1 MKRSLAAIST
11 TVLLLAST
19 QAFAADASAGK
30 PYIGLEFGSAH
41 GKVKYQGHE
50 ITGNATALNAYFG
63 YQFTKYL
70 GVQLNIGSGSNMR
83 FKHGADIKP
92 HLYESAYIKGTIPFR
107 DRWGIYGIA
116 GVTHMDVHSPGGFK
130 GTGTSA
136 SYGVGLQFYGAPTTA
151 LTLSFTRLFDGN
163 IKGQGQTVKT
173 TYDVAAIGLVHYF
186 NWPQVQ

>member
-30 PYIGLEFGSAH
+30 PYIGLEFGSIH
-41 GKVKYQGHE
+41 GKFKNQGHE
-50 ITGNATALNAYFG
+50 NTGNATALNAYFG

-70 GVQLNIGSGSNMR
+70 GVQLNIGSGSNMYIN
-83 FKHGADIKP
+83 GADIKP

-107 DRWGIYGIA
+107 DRWGVYGIA
-116 GVTHMDVHSPGGFK
+116 GVTHMDVHASGGFK
-130 GTGTSA
+130 GTSG
-136 SYGVGLQFYGAPTTA
+136 SYGVGLQFYGAPATA
-151 LTLSFTRLFDGN
+151 LTLSYTRLFDGN